1 MDKDN
6 DKISITYDNEKIRSI
21 SVDHVTFQKMLLLY
35 NAIEDGWSL
44 KKRNDAYIFTKNH
57 EGKKEVFLDSY
68 LTRFVKENFDIQKLL
83 S

>member
-1 MDKDN
+1 MDKV
-6 DKISITYDNEKIRSI
+6 KIIITDADEHGLRSI

>member
-1 MDKDN
+1 MDKD
-6 DKISITYDNEKIRSI
+6 KIIITDADEHGIRSI

>member
-1 MDKDN
+1 
-6 DKISITYDNEKIRSI
+6 
-21 SVDHVTFQKMLLLY
+21 MLLLY